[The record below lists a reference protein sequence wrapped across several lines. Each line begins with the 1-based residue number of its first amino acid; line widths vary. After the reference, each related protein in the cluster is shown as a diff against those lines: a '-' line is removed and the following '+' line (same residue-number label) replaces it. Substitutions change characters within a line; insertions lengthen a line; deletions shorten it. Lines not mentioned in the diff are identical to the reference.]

1 MRIQQSLISMLNAL
15 AFITGT
21 KFTSER
27 CPICEWEMKSQA
39 EIRSDF
45 SGHQIADFL
54 SKQTSCNKPAQVL
67 LLYLVPYLACGSCI
81 WGIFLEKKKR
91 KKIIERRFVLPKK
104 KKKKLYQILWIKI
117 LTLWYWILY
126 FSIFLAPLKK

>member
-27 CPICEWEMKSQA
+27 CPVCEWEMKSQA

-54 SKQTSCNKPAQVL
+54 STTDILQQACPGTFTLSCPL
-67 LLYLVPYLACGSCI
+67 SCLWILYLRY
-81 WGIFLEKKKR
+81 FFRKKKR
-91 KKIIERRFVLPKK
+91 KKIIERRLVLPK